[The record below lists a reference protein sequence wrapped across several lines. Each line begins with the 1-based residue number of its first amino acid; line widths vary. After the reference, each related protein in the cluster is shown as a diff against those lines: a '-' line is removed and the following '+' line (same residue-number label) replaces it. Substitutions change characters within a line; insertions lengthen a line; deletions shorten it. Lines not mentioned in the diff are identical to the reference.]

1 MPITLLPGYD
11 TLVFGPYDMT
21 GAFPRTAVR
30 PDDPIQDRGHDTTS
44 TISLL
49 CLGVP
54 FLSRDD
60 SASPSTQRLST
71 ATSLSVL
78 WLSSTT
84 HRLWRSLSRP
94 RCLSPSPT
102 RLCRGLSVSPDLSSK
117 INLSTAT
124 STSVLWLSSTTHHDS
139 LDGDISL
146 RPVALLDDS
155 SSLALSIEASA
166 SLSVSYLIV
175 LCISFDLSSKRIL
188 STVTSLPVPWLSST
202 KSNREDGSRDMK
214 VREGRGLCLTIQDS
228 GLN

>member
-1 MPITLLPGYD
+1 M
-11 TLVFGPYDMT
+11 
-21 GAFPRTAVR
+21 
-30 PDDPIQDRGHDTTS
+30 
-44 TISLL
+44 
-49 CLGVP
+49 
-54 FLSRDD
+54 
-60 SASPSTQRLST
+60 
-71 ATSLSVL
+71 
-78 WLSSTT
+78 T
-84 HRLWRSLSRP
+84 HRLWRSPSRP

-102 RLCRGLSVSPDLSSK
+102 QLCRGLSVSLDLSSK
-117 INLSTAT
+117 MNLSTAT

-202 KSNREDGSRDMK
+202 KSNRELELLSGDYNISSSLIHFDFVSVFFLKKDGSRDMK

-228 GLN
+228 PAERKERRTWT